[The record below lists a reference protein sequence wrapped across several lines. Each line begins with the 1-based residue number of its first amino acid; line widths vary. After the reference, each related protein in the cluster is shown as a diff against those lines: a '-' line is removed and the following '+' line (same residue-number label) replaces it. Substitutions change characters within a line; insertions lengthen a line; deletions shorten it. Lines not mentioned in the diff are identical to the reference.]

1 MIGVD
6 GSPGAERA
14 VRSVGRR
21 VWPEGTEV
29 RIVTVDDGVSPTR
42 IAHILPATAATIRG
56 CNEEAAV
63 KARQMVEWAESEL
76 RAIGLQV
83 SVAIVK
89 GEPQSILIEE
99 ALKWGADSIFVGSY
113 GLDHLDEESG
123 LGSVSTGLV
132 TNAPCSVEVV
142 RS

>member
-1 MIGVD
+1 M
-6 GSPGAERA
+6 
-14 VRSVGRR
+14 
-21 VWPEGTEV
+21 WPEGTEV
-29 RIVTVDDGVSPTR
+29 RIVAVDDGVSPTR
-42 IAHILPATAATIRG
+42 IAHILPTTAATIRG
-56 CNEEAAV
+56 CNEAAAV
-63 KARQMVEWAESEL
+63 KARQVLEWAESEL

-99 ALKWGADSIFVGSY
+99 ALKWEADSIFVGSS
-113 GLDHLDEESG
+113 GLDHPGEGSG